1 MLRDLHALSR
11 TGVPLRSTPG
21 PGGGYSLPRGGRRLG
36 ETDGQR
42 SGIVEAEI
50 PRSEIDFYASRLPS
64 VGTDVKVESPPEL
77 AEAISNK
84 ARDSQ
89 PLRLSL
95 RAHRIVWHPSD
106 RVQQPE

>member
-21 PGGGYSLPRGGRRLG
+21 PSGGYSLPRGGRRLG

-64 VGTDVKVESPPEL
+64 VGTDVKVESPP
-77 AEAISNK
+77 S
-84 ARDSQ
+84 
-89 PLRLSL
+89 
-95 RAHRIVWHPSD
+95 
-106 RVQQPE
+106 